1 MSTKLLNLLYLLLVL
16 VNVGVFI
23 TSIVLQDLHITCIP
37 CIALMC
43 VLFVLILLLSNSF
56 KIKQVICQVSLI
68 VLSLF
73 YKGAAEY
80 SIYKAGEY
88 MIYLLYVLATV
99 IYIYAMLFMR
109 TEE

>member
-23 TSIVLQDLHITCIP
+23 TSIVLQDLHINCIP
-37 CIALMC
+37 CIVLMC

-56 KIKQVICQVSLI
+56 KIKQLLCQVSLI

-80 SIYKAGEY
+80 SVYKAGEY
-88 MIYLLYVLATV
+88 MIYLLYVLAIV
-99 IYIYAMLFMR
+99 FYVYAMLFMR